1 MGHLIITFSSPS
13 VCVCVDVAQW
23 ILFNVE
29 IRDVQGIFYLIAELY
44 IILGDIWNV
53 RMAYRIQFHEHSFN
67 FECPFPLKH
76 RLDTQSLIYPWV

>member
-53 RMAYRIQFHEHSFN
+53 SMAYRIQFHEYSFN
-67 FECPFPLKH
+67 F
-76 RLDTQSLIYPWV
+76 